1 MIVFLLFV
9 TTIHCRNLPEDRQSR
24 HLWHNIVDKLT
35 DKFDVDNRHFDKEA
49 IFLFPDVGFQSLDNN
64 DTWKLMVHGWKY
76 QSNKRENWLT
86 FSTSSW
92 LERLAKNLVNQN
104 DVLYLNGSINR
115 DRLRPF
121 FVSDGSNEE
130 ITIQI
135 GDKNQLV
142 RTNNSGEFYEQT
154 EVTNDVIEQ
163 QRKGDL
169 MTYEAIYDDEGKAT
183 GMIRLIGDIDDTIK
197 ISEVLDK
204 VRLLAN
210 IFIFPSKTVSSTRDR
225 LYTLTQEFINT
236 NHFPDGSFHMR
247 HFDWAITFLF
257 DFLHCQSTF
266 IHKMSYLRF
275 FLSCEYQ
282 T

>member
-1 MIVFLLFV
+1 MATYSIVFLLFV

-49 IFLFPDVGFQSLDNN
+49 ILLFPDVGFQSLDNN

-86 FSTSSW
+86 FSTNSW

-121 FVSDGSNEE
+121 FVTDGSNEE

-142 RTNNSGEFYEQT
+142 QTDKSGEFYEQI

-169 MTYEAIYDDEGKAT
+169 MAYEVTADDDDQENAT
-183 GMIRLIGDIDDTIK
+183 GVIYLIEPSQGISVISDIDDTIK

-204 VRLLAN
+204 VRLLVN
-210 IFIFPSKTVSSTRDR
+210 TFIFPFKPV
-225 LYTLTQEFINT
+225 L
-236 NHFPDGSFHMR
+236 GK
-247 HFDWAITFLF
+247 
-257 DFLHCQSTF
+257 
-266 IHKMSYLRF
+266 HK
-275 FLSCEYQ
+275 
-282 T
+282 